1 MIALQHK
8 SSRYRMVPY
17 LAPTLS
23 AGLILS
29 ASATSNL
36 TAPAIAQPTPQTS
49 TEFRQKGVKIGPGV
63 QIGPGV
69 GLPPSLLPPS
79 PPAPTT
85 QFPVLRSAAATPSS
99 KNVAQQ
105 AKAVTV
111 LIQTNVGSGSGVLIQ
126 QKGNTYTVLTAAHV
140 IQSPVTCTIITVDG
154 QQHRVTA
161 SEIQSI
167 QGADLAVLR
176 FKSNRTYAITEIGSS
191 QTLTEGN
198 LVYVAGFPLST
209 AAITQPVY
217 NFTEGKVT
225 ARSSKLFADGY
236 SMVYTNNTLPGM
248 SGGGVFNPSGQLVG
262 IHGRGDLDTK
272 LESSSI
278 NSNIRVKTGFNLG
291 ISIET
296 FLSRAKAMGIMIDIK
311 IILPTNP
318 TSSPKDDSVV
328 AAALKAQQGDYLGA
342 IAAMNQAIQLSPKSA
357 KLYFARANYYIASGQ
372 TAAALEDLD
381 RTIALD
387 PSAEAAYTLR
397 GGYRSASR
405 DTIGAIADYT
415 QAIKL
420 NPKNLLAYTMRA
432 TLNVGQSDTVAAIA
446 DYTEMI
452 RIEPK
457 NSLAYSMRA
466 GMYWQQGNKSGAIAD
481 LNQLIAINP
490 SDLQAYDN
498 RAHFRKYSGDVA
510 GAMAD
515 YTTMI
520 KINPRH
526 IRAYEARADLKK
538 EMKDIK
544 GAIADYG
551 EIIKVTPQDTRA
563 YMTRAALYL
572 KQNQYREAIADYT
585 KLIELEPADAGWYTN
600 RAEARKAIGDRTGAS
615 ADFKKAAAL
624 ALQKGNR
631 ENYERW
637 TKEAREVME
646 SKP

>member
-1 MIALQHK
+1 VRTQPKRGYPPEALLYKPFSYFSKNESH
-8 SSRYRMVPY
+8 R
-17 LAPTLS
+17 
-23 AGLILS
+23 
-29 ASATSNL
+29 
-36 TAPAIAQPTPQTS
+36 APAIAQSSPQTS
-49 TEFRQKGVKIGPGV
+49 NEFRQNGVKIGPSV

-69 GLPPSLLPPS
+69 RLPPPLLPPT
-79 PPAPTT
+79 PPAPTL
-85 QFPVLRSAAATPSS
+85 QLPGLRSAAATSS
-99 KNVAQQ
+99 SGNVAQR

-111 LIQTNVGSGSGVLIQ
+111 LIQNNVGSGSGVLIQ

-140 IQSPVTCTIITVDG
+140 IQPPVTCTITTADG
-154 QQHRVTA
+154 QQHRITA

-167 QGADLAVLR
+167 RGVDLAVLR
-176 FKSNRTYAITEIGSS
+176 FKSDRTYAIAEIGSS
-191 QTLTEGN
+191 QTLAEGN
-198 LVYVAGFPLST
+198 PVYVAGFPLST

-217 NFTEGKVT
+217 NFTDGKVT
-225 ARSSKLFADGY
+225 ARSSKPFADGY
-236 SMVYTNNTLPGM
+236 SMVYSNNTLPGM

-262 IHGRGDLDTK
+262 IHGRGDVDTK
-272 LESSSI
+272 LESSSV

-296 FLSRAKAMGIMIDIK
+296 FLSHAKAMGITTNVK
-311 IILPTNP
+311 IVLPNNAP
-318 TSSPKDDSVV
+318 SSLKDDSVV

-342 IAAMNQAIQLSPKSA
+342 IAQINRAIQLSPKSA

-372 TAAALEDLD
+372 TATALEDLD

-397 GGYRSASR
+397 GGYRSANR
-405 DTIGAIADYT
+405 DTNGAIADYT

-420 NPKNLLAYTMRA
+420 NPKNILAYTMRA
-432 TLNVGQSDTVAAIA
+432 TLNIGQSDTVAAIA

-452 RIEPK
+452 RIDPK

-466 GMYWQQGNKSGAIAD
+466 GMYWQQGNKKGAIAD
-481 LNQLIAINP
+481 MDRLIAINP

-510 GAMAD
+510 GALAD

-538 EMKDIK
+538 EMKDLK
-544 GAIADYG
+544 GAIADYE
-551 EIIKVTPQDTRA
+551 EIIEVTPQDTRA
-563 YMTRAALYL
+563 YMTRASLYL
-572 KQNQYREAIADYT
+572 DQNQYREAIADYT
-585 KLIELEPADAGWYTN
+585 KLIELEPTDTGWYTS
-600 RAEARKAIGDRTGAS
+600 RGDAREAMGDRSGAG
-615 ADFKKAAAL
+615 ADFKKAADL

-637 TKEAREVME
+637 IKKAREIME